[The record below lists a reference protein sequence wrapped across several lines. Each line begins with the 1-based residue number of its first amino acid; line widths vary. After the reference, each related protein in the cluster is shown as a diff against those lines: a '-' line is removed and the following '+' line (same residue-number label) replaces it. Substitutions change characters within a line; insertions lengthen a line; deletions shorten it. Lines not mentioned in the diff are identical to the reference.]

1 MTLISQ
7 DGHFTAGA
15 GAVCETTDL
24 RAKQS
29 NLDLSRWHLTIT
41 THLLDYDIRRCGNV
55 ALFSLIFVLK
65 IIDVN
70 F

>member
-7 DGHFTAGA
+7 DSHFTAGA
-15 GAVCETTDL
+15 GAVCGSTDL

-29 NLDLSRWHLTIT
+29 LDLSRWHLMIA

-55 ALFSLIFVLK
+55 ALFFA
-65 IIDVN
+65 N
-70 F
+70 FCVETN